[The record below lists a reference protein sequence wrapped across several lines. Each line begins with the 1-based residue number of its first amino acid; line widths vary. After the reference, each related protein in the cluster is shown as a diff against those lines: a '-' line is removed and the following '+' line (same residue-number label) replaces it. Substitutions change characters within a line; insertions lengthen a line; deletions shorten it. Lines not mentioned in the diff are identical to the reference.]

1 MDQNYNPTTGM
12 TPAGLHQLRRLKSER
27 RPEACFGCG
36 LEHGCSLHGCA
47 VLRKAVSLLDQ
58 PPSIPR
64 SQYADLAAL
73 E

>member
-1 MDQNYNPTTGM
+1 MAQNYNPTTGM
-12 TPAGLHQLRRLKSER
+12 TPAELHQLRRLKSER
-27 RPEACFGCG
+27 RPKACFGCG

-58 PPSIPR
+58 PPAIPR

>member
-1 MDQNYNPTTGM
+1 MAQNYNPTTGM
-12 TPAGLHQLRRLKSER
+12 TPAELHQLRRLKSER

-58 PPSIPR
+58 PPVIPR

>member
-1 MDQNYNPTTGM
+1 MDQNYNPTMGM
-12 TPAGLHQLRRLKSER
+12 TPAELHQLRRLKSER

-36 LEHGCSLHGCA
+36 LEHNCSLHGCA
-47 VLRKAVSLLDQ
+47 VLRKAVQLLE

-64 SQYADLAAL
+64 EQYADLAAL

>member
-1 MDQNYNPTTGM
+1 MAQNYDPTTGI
-12 TPAGLHQLRRLKSER
+12 TPAELHQLRRLKSER

-58 PPSIPR
+58 PPAIPR
-64 SQYADLAAL
+64 SQYVDLAKL

>member
-12 TPAGLHQLRRLKSER
+12 TPAELHQLRRLKSER

-47 VLRKAVSLLDQ
+47 VLRKVLQRLE
-58 PPSIPR
+58 PPAIPR